1 MRKITELELKKAIQS
16 LEVFGYAKI
25 TNVMDSKEVQEME
38 DKVNFYYQNVGQKVD
53 YQGRPARDFR
63 DKMIYNLQ
71 NKDKYFIDLLDNP
84 DIKEILK
91 YFLNDPYYRFLPP
104 EKPNYTLSYYNARSS
119 GEFLDLH
126 IDSHIP
132 MQGDKTFSMQCI
144 FIVNEFSES
153 NGCSIAIPGSH
164 KSGKYTD
171 RSLGAESY
179 TKLFANPGDV
189 VLWDSRLWHG
199 TLENISGK
207 DRWALIATIVSW
219 WVKPAMNMTQ
229 SLPQEIYSKLSDEQ
243 KSFIGFCSIPP
254 KDEFGRVNTKTGY
267 EFLKSDVKEYYK

>member
-1 MRKITELELKKAIQS
+1 MRKISELEVKKAIQS
-16 LEVFGYAKI
+16 LETFGFAKI
-25 TNVMDSKEVQEME
+25 EKVMDTTEVKEMQ
-38 DKVNFYYQNVGQKVD
+38 DKVNYYYSQIGQKVD

-71 NKDKYFIDLLDNP
+71 NKDKYFIDLLDHNE
-84 DIKEILK
+84 IKEILK

-104 EKPNYTLSYYNARSS
+104 EKPNYCLSYYNARSS

-132 MQGDKTFSMQCI
+132 MVGDKTFSMQCI
-144 FIVNEFSES
+144 FIVNEFSET

-171 RSLGAESY
+171 RTLGPESY

-199 TLENISGK
+199 TLENISGN

-219 WVKPAMNMTQ
+219 WVKPAMNMTH
-229 SLPQEIYSKLSDEQ
+229 SLPQEIYEKLTDEQ
-243 KSFIGFCSIPP
+243 KALIGFCAIPP

-267 EFLKSDVKEYYK
+267 EFLKKNVKEYY